1 MIDVAPLHGLRLRT
15 PRLELRLGDRAEL
28 EALARVAERG
38 IHGPDEM
45 PFGVPWTD
53 DVGTSGFVDGFVAFH
68 EQALAE
74 WRPDLWRLNLLAF
87 RDDEP
92 VGTQEIQATQFA
104 IDRVVGTGSWLGR
117 SSQGQRL
124 GTEMRAAV
132 LELAFEHLRATAAE
146 SSWIESGAGQ
156 SAGVSARLGYTETGT
171 ELVHPRDGP
180 VVRHNLRLDRSD
192 WRSPPGL
199 EVKGAERCL
208 PLFGAA

>member
-1 MIDVAPLHGLRLRT
+1 MIDVAPLHRLRLRT

-38 IHGPDEM
+38 IHGRDEM

-53 DVGTSGFVDGFVAFH
+53 AVGTPGFVDGFVAFH

-74 WRPDLWRLNLLAF
+74 WLPDLWRLNLLAF

-92 VGTQEIQATQFA
+92 VGTQEIRATQFA
-104 IDRVVGTGSWLGR
+104 TDRVVGTGSWLGR
-117 SSQGQRL
+117 ASQGQRL

-132 LELAFEHLRATAAE
+132 LELAFEHLGATAAD
-146 SSWIESGAGQ
+146 SSWVESGAGQ
-156 SAGVSARLGYTETGT
+156 SAGVSARLGYIETGT
-171 ELVHPRDGP
+171 ELVRPRDEP
-180 VVRHNLRLDRSD
+180 VVRHNLRLARAD
-192 WRSPPGL
+192 WRSPSGI
-199 EVKGAERCL
+199 EVEGTEPCL

>member
-15 PRLELRLGDRAEL
+15 PRLELRLGDSAEL

-45 PFGVPWTD
+45 PF
-53 DVGTSGFVDGFVAFH
+53 H

-74 WRPDLWRLNLLAF
+74 WRSDLWRLNLLAF
-87 RDDEP
+87 RNDEP
-92 VGTQEIQATQFA
+92 VGTQEIQATLFA
-104 IDRVVGTGSWLGR
+104 TDHVVGTGSWLGR
-117 SSQGQRL
+117 ASQGQGL

-132 LELAFEHLRATAAE
+132 LELAFEHLGATAAE

-156 SAGVSARLGYTETGT
+156 SAGVSVRLGYIETGT
-171 ELVHPRDGP
+171 ELVRPRDEP
-180 VVRHNLRLDRSD
+180 VLRHNLRLARSD
-192 WRSPPGL
+192 WRSPPGI
-199 EVKGAERCL
+199 EVEGIEPCL